1 MIPRRTLVTAKNS
14 SRLNHATGASGI
26 LLMGL
31 IIAQILS
38 TIMIYLSNADLYQ
51 AMRAINE
58 AGYLSIP
65 NQRTLD
71 SLREFS
77 PAVFGGLF
85 FTFSTGAALS
95 IYALGAVWTWDRL
108 LSRNRFSLIVLVLP
122 WIGCIIGI
130 NHLGVTPLVTSLFL
144 VVPLTVITATLKWMP
159 PRSSNSA
166 RFKALTFFIPIALL
180 AALWSLQLDDRMF
193 LDIRDKILL
202 SNPVGIKINDFYYQ
216 YTLYPAEVFKSLDQK
231 IIRTCNINTIRE
243 KSLKEVLE
251 RKLRL
256 QDYLKLD
263 GRTPVDLKIV
273 REDNLLIFQNK
284 EKKILQTSIDDFLS
298 RPETVLK
305 RFSSKSD
312 RHAFF
317 RQFTFFSLLIGFP
330 VALYFFL
337 YALLLRISSF
347 FLNTRGSCII
357 TAIACL
363 SIGAALWVPL
373 YPGKGTPV
381 DAKGLEIALE
391 SERLQERVAALQIM
405 LKKRMEIGNV
415 RAYGKIM
422 TSAHIAERYWF
433 VRVLGASRKPE
444 SYRDLLTFL
453 DDPHPNVA
461 SMAYYALENRKN
473 KRAVT
478 EIIKRIKTID
488 HWYVQWYAY
497 KALRALG
504 WKQTRSK

>member
-1 MIPRRTLVTAKNS
+1 MIPRRTPVTVKNS
-14 SRLNHATGASGI
+14 SRLNHTTGAAGI

-31 IIAQILS
+31 IISQILS
-38 TIMIYLSNADLYQ
+38 TIMVYLSNADLYQ
-51 AMRAINE
+51 TMRAINE

-71 SLREFS
+71 SLREFG

-85 FTFSTGAALS
+85 FTLSTGAVLS
-95 IYALGAVWTWDRL
+95 ISALGAVWVWDRL

-122 WIGCIIGI
+122 WVGCLIGI
-130 NHLGVTPLVTSLFL
+130 NYRGVNPLITSVFL
-144 VVPLTVITATLKWMP
+144 VVPLIVITATLKWMS
-159 PRSSNSA
+159 PRSSDSA
-166 RFKALTFFIPIALL
+166 GLKALTFFIPIALL
-180 AALWSLQLDDRMF
+180 AALWALQLDDRMF

-202 SNPVGIKINDFYYQ
+202 SNPVGTKINDFYYQ

-231 IIRTCNINTIRE
+231 IIRTCNIDPIRE

-251 RKLRL
+251 KKLRFH
-256 QDYLKLD
+256 DYLKLD
-263 GRTPVDLKIV
+263 GHDPVDLKIV
-273 REDNLLIFQNK
+273 REDSILIFQNK
-284 EKKILQTSIDDFLS
+284 EKRVLQIPIDDFLS
-298 RPETVLK
+298 RPGAVLK
-305 RFSSKSD
+305 KFSSKSD
-312 RHAFF
+312 RHGFF

-330 VALYFFL
+330 VTLYFFL
-337 YALLLRISSF
+337 YALLHHISF
-347 FLNTRGSCII
+347 FFLDAGVSRIVAGIVCF
-357 TAIACL
+357 
-363 SIGAALWVPL
+363 SIGASLWVPL
-373 YPGKGTPV
+373 YQDKGAPV
-381 DAKGLEIALE
+381 DAKGLAVALE
-391 SERLQERVAALQIM
+391 SERLQERVAALQVM
-405 LKKRMEIGNV
+405 LKKRMEIGNI

-422 TSAHIAERYWF
+422 TSAHIVERYWF

-453 DDPHPNVA
+453 DDPQPNVA
-461 SMAYYALENRKN
+461 GMAYFALENRKN